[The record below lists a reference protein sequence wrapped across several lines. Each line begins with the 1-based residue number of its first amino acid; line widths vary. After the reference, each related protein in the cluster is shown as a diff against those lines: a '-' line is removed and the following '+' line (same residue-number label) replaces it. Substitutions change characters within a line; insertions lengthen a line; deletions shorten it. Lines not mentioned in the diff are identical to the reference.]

1 LSTQEDTMTH
11 LSTSLVLM
19 ILIWDYYSVKAT
31 GKAAGNFFFRLG
43 TPLKVVRQVN
53 FPKDTK
59 REEETLPDSLKVRGG
74 DLGPVSGKALAKVLC
89 GLGAA
94 DAMVGALAPRT
105 SMKWMSV
112 DIEDSNHLAYYYLH
126 GIGASAATMAIS
138 LYLAVSGVTSKEEA
152 IGFGFLA
159 RLLSMTVLVVTH
171 QSKELGMNST
181 LFVLVWVAMAVTTFA
196 LFTGNW
202 EMLTLVKFV
211 SLLLGVHGF
220 FLYGNPTAFVQKAMG
235 KSKAEAQK
243 GTSLDALLCWSVLEQ
258 LSCKVDVGANGTF

>member
-1 LSTQEDTMTH
+1 MTR
-11 LSTSLVLM
+11 LTTSLVLV
-19 ILIWDYYSVKAT
+19 ILLWDYCSVNAA

-43 TPLKVVRQVN
+43 TPLKVVRQIN

-59 REEETLPDSLKVRGG
+59 REEETLRDSLQIRGG
-74 DLGPVSGKALAKVLC
+74 DLGPVSGKTLAKVLC
-89 GLGAA
+89 GLAAA

-112 DIEDSNHLAYYYLH
+112 DFEDSNRLAYHYLR
-126 GIGASAATMAIS
+126 GIGASAANMAIS

-152 IGFGFLA
+152 IAFGFLA
-159 RLLSMTVLVVTH
+159 RLLCMTVLVGNH
-171 QSKELGMNST
+171 QTKELGMNST

-220 FLYGNPTAFVQKAMG
+220 FLYGNPTSFVQKARG

-243 GTSLDALLCWSVLEQ
+243 GMSLDAFLCQSVLEL
-258 LSCKVDVGANGTF
+258 LSWKVDVGANGAF